1 MPRTIPN
8 LERSFRYLLAWAPV
22 VAAPTILHAQRP
34 VADAVLQSGS
44 LSFLGRATVG
54 DFIGTTSTVS
64 GAIVGG
70 SDYAVAAGWV
80 EAPVATLL
88 TGNDRRDPDLRASME
103 VDRYPTIRYTLAGV
117 SVVTSSSLGS
127 ADSTALLLHGT
138 LSIHG
143 VTRRV
148 EVPATAVRKADTI
161 HLTAVFP
168 LDLADYHIGGL
179 TKMFGLLRMQRE
191 IEVRVDL
198 RFVDRLSPVR
208 ATP

>member
-1 MPRTIPN
+1 MRKMPN
-8 LERSFRYLLAWAPV
+8 LERSFRYLLAWAPA
-22 VAAPTILHAQRP
+22 VATPTILHAQRP
-34 VADAVLQSGS
+34 VTDAVLQSGT

-54 DFIGTTSTVS
+54 DFIGSTSTVS
-64 GAIVGG
+64 GAIAGG
-70 SDYAVAAGWV
+70 SDYAVTSGWV
-80 EAPVATLL
+80 EAPVATLV
-88 TGNDRRDPDLRASME
+88 TGNERRDRDLRASME
-103 VDRYPTIRYTLAGV
+103 VGRYPSIRYTLTGATL
-117 SVVTSSSLGS
+117 VTSSSLGS
-127 ADSTALLLHGT
+127 ADSTALLLHGM

-148 EVPATAVRKADTI
+148 EVPATAVRKGDTI

-198 RFVDRLSPVR
+198 RFADRTSPAR